1 MLKGRNYGLWLVG
14 GASVLAIATPA
25 FAQTQD
31 RAPQPAAN
39 DASAASTGSGLAD
52 IVVTAQKRE
61 QNLQAVPLAVSAI
74 SEAKVQ
80 QLGIKDARDV
90 SGLAPNVTIDPP
102 TTSMTSAVI
111 SIRGIAS
118 GAQESLSLDQAN
130 GLYVDGVYIAR
141 SGAAALDVTDIERV
155 EVLRGPQGT
164 LFGRNTTGG
173 AISFISRDPSEKFQ
187 GSVNAGIGN
196 YGLWTA
202 RASIDPGEIMGI
214 SSTFTYAHS
223 QHFGYVDNILQPSRL
238 KDPGS
243 RQMDSFRAALKANLG
258 GTGSI
263 KYIFDYSNVRGN
275 NASFQLLDVANG
287 TKMPNVMV
295 GGLSVPMPA
304 QAPVAGYL
312 NEVTFL
318 EPGCAALS
326 TPSRVYRD
334 KTCLNSDLGARD
346 QIWGHNLQIQND
358 FGGFKVKSTTGYR
371 IWHSDAYGADLDGL
385 GTIKGPLFT
394 NTTLLNGMP
403 QALLQNIYP
412 AGTAAFLAGS
422 PVPTTTADIFQTV
435 NYRRHKQFSEEVEV
449 SGDTDNLD
457 WVVGGFYFYEK
468 GSEYNPQTSGFVL
481 DTNTIFGNPAGPFG
495 ALGPLL
501 AAANPARYRMVVT
514 KGLVNYVTNAEST
527 AVYGQATYYVGGR
540 DAPLSLTGGLRYT
553 WDSKNIILFQNG
565 AAPLATPDSEHASF
579 QRLTWNAMARYA
591 FDRDISIYA
600 RAASG
605 YRSGGFNPADTP
617 PLAAF
622 KPETVTSYEIG
633 LKSELFNR
641 HLRLNVAGYYN
652 KYKDMAVVIPIPATG
667 GAFNTKIIN
676 AGSVDYA
683 GVEVEGQAIL
693 TDNFSI
699 DGNFGYVNVDY
710 KQLNIFATT
719 LPGAPA
725 INAASIAHSTYTSPY
740 TGNIA
745 FNAQFPIGD
754 DGAKLIARVGYTYL
768 AAQYPFNNVLS
779 APFLNSIKSDTQN
792 LVDAQIIFDKISL
805 GGIKAQLKFWGK
817 NLTNQHNMLRAI
829 DFGPLGLAGGYYG
842 EPRTYG
848 ATIGFKF

>member
-1 MLKGRNYGLWLVG
+1 MLKGRKYGLWLAG
-14 GASVLAIATPA
+14 GVSALAIATPA
-25 FAQTQD
+25 FAQDQSS
-31 RAPQPAAN
+31 APAATE
-39 DASAASTGSGLAD
+39 ASGSGLTD

-61 QNLQAVPLAVSAI
+61 QNLQAIPLAVSAI

-102 TTSMTSAVI
+102 TTSMTAGVI
-111 SIRGIAS
+111 SIRGIPS

-141 SGAAALDVTDIERV
+141 SGAASLDVTDIARV

-173 AISFISRDPSEKFQ
+173 AISFISRDPSEKLQ
-187 GSVNAGIGN
+187 GSVSAGIGN
-196 YGLWTA
+196 YGLWSA

-214 SSTFTYAHS
+214 SSTFTYSHS

-238 KDPGS
+238 KDPGA
-243 RQMDSFRAALKANLG
+243 RQTDSFRAAFKANIG

-275 NASFQLLDVANG
+275 SASFQLLNVANG
-287 TKMPNVMV
+287 TPMPPVMID
-295 GGLSVPMPA
+295 GRSVPLPT

-312 NEVTFL
+312 NEVTFQQ
-318 EPGCAALS
+318 PGCAALA
-326 TPSRVYRD
+326 TPSRTYRD
-334 KTCLNSDLGARD
+334 QTCLNSDAGARD
-346 QIWGHNLQIQND
+346 QMWGHNLQIQND

-371 IWHSDAYGADLDGL
+371 IWHSDNYGSDLDGL
-385 GTIKGPLFT
+385 GTIKGPLFSQA
-394 NTTLLNGMP
+394 TLLNGLP
-403 QALLQNIYP
+403 TNLLQFVLP
-412 AGTAAFLAGS
+412 AGTPAGTLAFISGS
-422 PVPTTTADIFQTV
+422 PVPTTTADLFTTV
-435 NYRRHKQFSEEVEV
+435 DYRKHKQFSQEVEV

-468 GSEYNPQTSGFVL
+468 GSEYNPQNSGFVL
-481 DTNTIFGNPAGPFG
+481 DTNSIFLGNFG
-495 ALGPLL
+495 ALGPSL
-501 AAANPARYRMVVT
+501 AAANPARYRLVVT
-514 KGLVNYVTNAEST
+514 NGLVNYQTTAEST

-565 AAPLATPDSEHASF
+565 AAPLARPDSEHASF

-591 FDRDISIYA
+591 FNRDVSVYA

-641 HLRLNVAGYYN
+641 HLRFNVAGYYN
-652 KYKDMAVVIPIPATG
+652 KYKNQAVVIPIPATG

-699 DGNFGYVNVDY
+699 DGNFGYVNVNY

-719 LPGAPA
+719 LPGAPP
-725 INAASIAHSTYTSPY
+725 INAASIAQSTYTSPY
-740 TGNIA
+740 TGNVA
-745 FNAQFPIGD
+745 FNAKFPIGNGD
-754 DGAKLIARVGYTYL
+754 AKLIARVGYTYL
-768 AAQYPFNNVLS
+768 APQYPFNNVLS
-779 APFLNSIKSDTQN
+779 APFLNSIKSDAQN

-817 NLTNQHNMLRAI
+817 NLTNEHNMVRAI
-829 DFGPLGLAGGYYG
+829 DFGALGFAGGYYG

-848 ATIGFKF
+848 ATIGFNF